1 MRSVPD
7 WGCANRY
14 AASNGI
20 GMKKRSEEMNIFRIL
35 DEELGGR
42 AENRIYG
49 GVLDNF
55 AESSS
60 TDRGRGRTS
69 S

>member
-1 MRSVPD
+1 
-7 WGCANRY
+7 
-14 AASNGI
+14 
-20 GMKKRSEEMNIFRIL
+20 MKKRSEEMNIFRIL

-55 AESSS
+55 AESAHQSSS

-69 S
+69 R